1 MKKEI
6 APKVTLRVKFFL
18 ICMAGAGVM
27 TSGLPLTAIPFY
39 MLIML
44 GVTMDIPI
52 FVWAILFSVVVGGA
66 VTNYIT
72 HSFIDP
78 ITCLGKAMKEVAGGN
93 FHVAMQ
99 SDSKLKEVRDIYESF
114 NRMVKELGNTET
126 LQTDFISSVSH
137 EFKTPINAIEGY
149 ASLLQDHHQSPEE
162 QETYIEKILFNTR
175 RLSTLTGNILLL
187 SKINNQSIR
196 PQRTAY
202 RLDEQIRQAIVALE
216 QKWTEKNIDF
226 DVELDKVTYS
236 GYESLLLHV
245 WSNFIDNAIKFDP
258 QGGMIC
264 LRLRQTGD
272 EVVFTI
278 DDNGPGVAAEEQKRI
293 FHKFYQSDSSREMS
307 GNGLGLAL
315 VKQISLL
322 PEEIIGAAAD
332 RDPSRL
338 NKYAVALCAQF
349 HRFYNACRIKE
360 AEDEVRDARLVL
372 CRAARQT
379 IYNVLTMIGVEAPEH
394 M

>member
-18 ICMAGAGVM
+18 ICMAEFIAVVLLSELAGW
-27 TSGLPLTAIPFY
+27 LLKRW
-39 MLIML
+39 L

-52 FVWAILFSVVVGGA
+52 FVWAILFSVVMGGA

-278 DDNGPGVAAEEQKRI
+278 DDNGPGVAPEEQKRI

-315 VKQISLL
+315 VKQIVEFSGGTVSVENL
-322 PEEIIGAAAD
+322 PEAGC
-332 RDPSRL
+332 RFTVRL
-338 NKYAVALCAQF
+338 PM
-349 HRFYNACRIKE
+349 H
-360 AEDEVRDARLVL
+360 
-372 CRAARQT
+372 
-379 IYNVLTMIGVEAPEH
+379 P
-394 M
+394 

>member
-18 ICMAGAGVM
+18 ICMAEFIAVVLLSELAGW
-27 TSGLPLTAIPFY
+27 LLKRW
-39 MLIML
+39 L

-78 ITCLGKAMKEVAGGN
+78 ITRLGKAMKEIAGGN
-93 FHVAMQ
+93 FHVTMQ

-196 PQRTAY
+196 PQRTVF

-226 DVELDKVTYS
+226 DVELDKVMYS

-245 WSNFIDNAIKFDP
+245 WSNLIDNAIKFDP
-258 QGGMIC
+258 PGGMIC
-264 LRLRQTGD
+264 LCLRQTGD
-272 EVVFTI
+272 EAVFTI
-278 DDNGPGVAAEEQKRI
+278 DDNGPGVAPEEQKRI

-315 VKQISLL
+315 VKQIVEFSGGTVSVENL
-322 PEEIIGAAAD
+322 PEAGC
-332 RDPSRL
+332 RFTVRL
-338 NKYAVALCAQF
+338 PMQ
-349 HRFYNACRIKE
+349 
-360 AEDEVRDARLVL
+360 
-372 CRAARQT
+372 
-379 IYNVLTMIGVEAPEH
+379 P
-394 M
+394 

>member
-18 ICMAGAGVM
+18 ICMAEFIAVVLLSELAGW
-27 TSGLPLTAIPFY
+27 LLKRW
-39 MLIML
+39 L

-78 ITCLGKAMKEVAGGN
+78 ITRLGKAMKEVSGGN
-93 FHVAMQ
+93 FHVTMQ
-99 SDSKLKEVRDIYESF
+99 SGSKLKEVQDIYESF

-196 PQRTAY
+196 PQHTAY

-245 WSNFIDNAIKFDP
+245 WSNLIDNAVKFDP
-258 QGGMIC
+258 PGGMIC
-264 LRLRQTGD
+264 LRLRQAGD
-272 EVVFTI
+272 EAVFTI
-278 DDNGPGVAAEEQKRI
+278 DDNGPGVAPEEQERI

-315 VKQISLL
+315 VKQIVEFSGGTVSVEDL
-322 PEEIIGAAAD
+322 PEAGC
-332 RDPSRL
+332 RFTVRL
-338 NKYAVALCAQF
+338 PMQ
-349 HRFYNACRIKE
+349 
-360 AEDEVRDARLVL
+360 
-372 CRAARQT
+372 
-379 IYNVLTMIGVEAPEH
+379 P
-394 M
+394 

>member
-18 ICMAGAGVM
+18 ICMAEFIAVVLLSELAGW
-27 TSGLPLTAIPFY
+27 LLKRW
-39 MLIML
+39 L

-52 FVWAILFSVVVGGA
+52 FVWAILFSVVVDGA

-278 DDNGPGVAAEEQKRI
+278 DDNGPGVAPEEQKRI

-315 VKQISLL
+315 VKQIVEFSGGTVSVENL
-322 PEEIIGAAAD
+322 PEAGC
-332 RDPSRL
+332 RFTVRL
-338 NKYAVALCAQF
+338 PMQ
-349 HRFYNACRIKE
+349 
-360 AEDEVRDARLVL
+360 
-372 CRAARQT
+372 
-379 IYNVLTMIGVEAPEH
+379 P
-394 M
+394 

>member
-18 ICMAGAGVM
+18 ICMAEFIAVVLLSELAGW
-27 TSGLPLTAIPFY
+27 LLKRW
-39 MLIML
+39 L

-52 FVWAILFSVVVGGA
+52 FVWAILFSVVVVGA

-196 PQRTAY
+196 PQRTVF

-245 WSNFIDNAIKFDP
+245 WSNLIDNAIKFDP
-258 QGGMIC
+258 PGGMIC
-264 LRLRQTGD
+264 LRLRQADD
-272 EVVFTI
+272 EAVFTI
-278 DDNGPGVAAEEQKRI
+278 DDNGPGIAPEEQERI

-315 VKQISLL
+315 VKQIVEFSGGTVSVENL
-322 PEEIIGAAAD
+322 PEAGC
-332 RDPSRL
+332 RFTVRL
-338 NKYAVALCAQF
+338 PMQ
-349 HRFYNACRIKE
+349 
-360 AEDEVRDARLVL
+360 
-372 CRAARQT
+372 
-379 IYNVLTMIGVEAPEH
+379 P
-394 M
+394 

>member
-18 ICMAGAGVM
+18 ICMAEFIAVVLLSELAGW
-27 TSGLPLTAIPFY
+27 LLKRW
-39 MLIML
+39 L

-196 PQRTAY
+196 PQRTVF

-245 WSNFIDNAIKFDP
+245 WSNLIDNAIKFDP
-258 QGGMIC
+258 PGGMIC
-264 LRLRQTGD
+264 LRLRQADD
-272 EVVFTI
+272 EAVFTI
-278 DDNGPGVAAEEQKRI
+278 VDNGPGIAPEEQERI

-315 VKQISLL
+315 VKQIVEFSGGTVSVENL
-322 PEEIIGAAAD
+322 PEAGC
-332 RDPSRL
+332 RFTVRL
-338 NKYAVALCAQF
+338 PMQ
-349 HRFYNACRIKE
+349 
-360 AEDEVRDARLVL
+360 
-372 CRAARQT
+372 
-379 IYNVLTMIGVEAPEH
+379 P
-394 M
+394 

>member
-18 ICMAGAGVM
+18 ICMAEFIAVVLLSELAGW
-27 TSGLPLTAIPFY
+27 LLKRW
-39 MLIML
+39 L

-78 ITCLGKAMKEVAGGN
+78 ITRLGKAMKEVAGGN
-93 FHVAMQ
+93 FHVTMQ

-245 WSNFIDNAIKFDP
+245 WSNLIDNAIKFDP
-258 QGGMIC
+258 HGGMIC

-272 EVVFTI
+272 EAVFTI
-278 DDNGPGVAAEEQKRI
+278 DDNGPGVAPEEQKRI

-315 VKQISLL
+315 VKQIVEFSGGTVSVENL
-322 PEEIIGAAAD
+322 PEAGC
-332 RDPSRL
+332 RFTVRL
-338 NKYAVALCAQF
+338 PMQ
-349 HRFYNACRIKE
+349 
-360 AEDEVRDARLVL
+360 
-372 CRAARQT
+372 
-379 IYNVLTMIGVEAPEH
+379 P
-394 M
+394 

>member
-18 ICMAGAGVM
+18 ICMAEFIAVVLLSELAGW
-27 TSGLPLTAIPFY
+27 LLKRW
-39 MLIML
+39 L

-196 PQRTAY
+196 PQRTVF

-245 WSNFIDNAIKFDP
+245 WSNLIDNAIKFDP
-258 QGGMIC
+258 PGGMIC
-264 LRLRQTGD
+264 LRLRQADD
-272 EVVFTI
+272 EAVFTI
-278 DDNGPGVAAEEQKRI
+278 DDNGPGIAPEEQERI
-293 FHKFYQSDSSREMS
+293 FHKSYQSDSSREMS

-315 VKQISLL
+315 VKQIVEFSGGTVSVENL
-322 PEEIIGAAAD
+322 PEAGC
-332 RDPSRL
+332 RFTVRL
-338 NKYAVALCAQF
+338 PMQ
-349 HRFYNACRIKE
+349 
-360 AEDEVRDARLVL
+360 
-372 CRAARQT
+372 
-379 IYNVLTMIGVEAPEH
+379 P
-394 M
+394 

>member
-18 ICMAGAGVM
+18 ICMAEFIAVVLLSELAGW
-27 TSGLPLTAIPFY
+27 LLKRW
-39 MLIML
+39 L

-78 ITCLGKAMKEVAGGN
+78 ITCLRKAMKEVAGGN

-315 VKQISLL
+315 VKQIVEFSGGTVSVENL
-322 PEEIIGAAAD
+322 PEAGC
-332 RDPSRL
+332 RFTVRL
-338 NKYAVALCAQF
+338 PMQ
-349 HRFYNACRIKE
+349 
-360 AEDEVRDARLVL
+360 
-372 CRAARQT
+372 
-379 IYNVLTMIGVEAPEH
+379 P
-394 M
+394 

>member
-18 ICMAGAGVM
+18 ICMAEFIAVVLLSELAGW
-27 TSGLPLTAIPFY
+27 LLKRW
-39 MLIML
+39 L

-78 ITCLGKAMKEVAGGN
+78 ITRLGKAMKEVAGGN
-93 FHVAMQ
+93 FHVTMQ

-196 PQRTAY
+196 PQRTVF

-226 DVELDKVTYS
+226 DVELDKVMYS

-245 WSNFIDNAIKFDP
+245 WSNLIDNAIKFDP
-258 QGGMIC
+258 HGGMIA
-264 LRLRQTGD
+264 LRLRQEDGFA
-272 EVVFTI
+272 VFTI
-278 DDNGPGVAAEEQKRI
+278 DDNGPGVAPEDQERV
-293 FHKFYQSDSSREMS
+293 FHKFYQSDSSRVMD
-307 GNGLGLAL
+307 GNGLGLPL
-315 VKQISLL
+315 VKKIVEFSGGTVTLENL
-322 PEEIIGAAAD
+322 PEAGC
-332 RDPSRL
+332 RFTVRL
-338 NKYAVALCAQF
+338 PL
-349 HRFYNACRIKE
+349 
-360 AEDEVRDARLVL
+360 
-372 CRAARQT
+372 
-379 IYNVLTMIGVEAPEH
+379 
-394 M
+394 

>member
-18 ICMAGAGVM
+18 ICMAEFIAVVLLSELAGW
-27 TSGLPLTAIPFY
+27 LLKRW
-39 MLIML
+39 L

-72 HSFIDP
+72 LSFIDP

-196 PQRTAY
+196 PQRTVF

-245 WSNFIDNAIKFDP
+245 WSNLIDNAIKFDP
-258 QGGMIC
+258 PGGMIC
-264 LRLRQTGD
+264 LRLRQAD
-272 EVVFTI
+272 EI
-278 DDNGPGVAAEEQKRI
+278 GRA
-293 FHKFYQSDSSREMS
+293 SCRER
-307 GNGLGLAL
+307 
-315 VKQISLL
+315 V
-322 PEEIIGAAAD
+322 
-332 RDPSRL
+332 
-338 NKYAVALCAQF
+338 
-349 HRFYNACRIKE
+349 
-360 AEDEVRDARLVL
+360 
-372 CRAARQT
+372 
-379 IYNVLTMIGVEAPEH
+379 
-394 M
+394 

>member
-18 ICMAGAGVM
+18 ICMAEFIAVVLLSELAGW
-27 TSGLPLTAIPFY
+27 LLKRW
-39 MLIML
+39 L

-52 FVWAILFSVVVGGA
+52 FVWAILFSVVMGGA

-245 WSNFIDNAIKFDP
+245 WSNLIDNAIKFDP
-258 QGGMIC
+258 PGGMIC
-264 LRLRQTGD
+264 LRLRQADD
-272 EVVFTI
+272 EAVFTI
-278 DDNGPGVAAEEQKRI
+278 DDNGPGIAPEEQERI

-315 VKQISLL
+315 VKQIVEFSGGTVSVENL
-322 PEEIIGAAAD
+322 PEAGC
-332 RDPSRL
+332 RFTVRL
-338 NKYAVALCAQF
+338 PMQ
-349 HRFYNACRIKE
+349 
-360 AEDEVRDARLVL
+360 
-372 CRAARQT
+372 
-379 IYNVLTMIGVEAPEH
+379 P
-394 M
+394 